1 MPRSLVHRRPF
12 ALTALTALTGLLIAA
27 LAACGSAPTPTP
39 TATPTAAPTA
49 APTATTPT
57 AASWKY
63 SRNFVIKAFT
73 DKEHLTFGKA
83 IKQGPYTFATS
94 KFNYSEF
101 KAGRSISVQVT
112 SKTGSPA
119 VYDVSVM
126 DLGGATVVGKEMI
139 FALRLM
145 EPNAANE
152 AMVWVQS
159 EYDKARADKKT
170 RIDDTKIF
178 GSALLKFWSSDPV
191 LLVKGQHQQVSLGI
205 YQAQ

>member
-73 DKEHLTFGKA
+73 DKEHVTFYKA
-83 IKQGPYTFATS
+83 RKQGPYTFATS
-94 KFNYSEF
+94 KLNYSEL
-101 KAGRSISVQVT
+101 KAGRNISVQVA

-119 VYDVSVM
+119 VCDVSVR
-126 DLGGATVVGKEMI
+126 DSSRATVVGKEMI

-152 AMVWVQS
+152 AIVWVQS

-170 RIDDTKIF
+170 RIADTKIF
-178 GSALLKFWSSDPV
+178 GSALLKFWSDSDV
-191 LLVKGQHQQVSLGI
+191 YSGVKHQWVSLVI
-205 YQAQ
+205 SQAQ